1 MFPAEAHH
9 VRTKMEGG
17 MGLKSSDFCAIPLC
31 HKHHFEYHSK
41 GKKTFSRKYKIN
53 YGYVISRI
61 NIIWEGR
68 KDAIRDRYR
77 ESSV

>member
-41 GKKTFSRKYKIN
+41 GKKTFARKYGIN
-53 YGYVISRI
+53 CEYIIRRLNMIYGER
-61 NIIWEGR
+61 E
-68 KDAIRDRYR
+68 DAIRDRHR